1 MLIWFDSREAF
12 LREIDA
18 LEPRRRAAEASIAA
32 QETVPGYC
40 CVCAAMTTFAV
51 RVGGFYGTQP
61 NLREGLVCRSCG
73 LSNRN
78 RLIYSAL
85 RRRVDEQ
92 PEGAVAML
100 ENLTPLFVALRRRL
114 PQLLGS
120 EYISEAHVS
129 GQVYAYHGHPVRH
142 ESITQLSYADASL
155 DLIGHCDVLEHVYD
169 YRAALRE
176 VRRVLRP
183 QGQMI
188 CTVPFFMLRQ
198 EEAVLARPRGNG
210 DIEFFG
216 PPEYHGDGLR
226 PEGILTWH
234 HFGWNLLADVR
245 AAGFAG
251 AHIGLDFDLS
261 CGFAT
266 NNHPRPEYGLM
277 YPLLLRAT
285 A

>member
-1 MLIWFDSREAF
+1 MLSWFENHVDFMRSVDT
-12 LREIDA
+12 IDA
-18 LEPRRRAAEASIAA
+18 RRRSGEAHIAT
-32 QETVPGYC
+32 QEQVPGYC
-40 CVCAAMTTFAV
+40 AVCDAMTTYVV
-51 RVGGFYGTQP
+51 RAGAFYDNSP
-61 NLREGLVCRSCG
+61 NLREGLICRRCG

-78 RLIYSAL
+78 RLIYTAL
-85 RRRVDEQ
+85 RARAAELPQAD
-92 PEGAVAML
+92 VAML
-100 ENLTPLFVALRRRL
+100 ECLTPLFVALRRQL
-114 PQLLGS
+114 PQVLGS
-120 EYISEAHVS
+120 EYISDKHQS
-129 GQVYAYHGHPVRH
+129 GQVYSYHGHPVRH

-188 CTVPFFMLRQ
+188 CTVPFFMTRH
-198 EEAVLARPRGNG
+198 EEAVLARPRDDGS
-210 DIEFFG
+210 IEFFG
-216 PPEYHGDGLR
+216 KPEYHGDGLR

-234 HFGWNLLADVR
+234 HFGWKLLADAR

-251 AHIGLDFDLS
+251 AQIGLDYDLF

-266 NNHPRPEYGLM
+266 NNHPSREYGLM
-277 YPLLLRAT
+277 YPLLFRAI

>member
-1 MLIWFDSREAF
+1 MLTWFDSREAF

-18 LEPRRRAAEASIAA
+18 LEPRRSAGEAFIAA
-32 QETVPGYC
+32 QDSVGGYC
-40 CVCAAMTTFAV
+40 TTCAAMTTFAV
-51 RVGGFYGTQP
+51 RVGGFYGSQP
-61 NLREGLVCRSCG
+61 NLREGLACRGCG

-78 RLIYSAL
+78 RLIHSAL
-85 RRRVDEQ
+85 RRRAGELEQ
-92 PEGAVAML
+92 GTVALL
-100 ENLTPLFVALRRRL
+100 ENLTPLFVALRRQL

-120 EYISEAHVS
+120 EYISEDHVS
-129 GQVYAYHGHPVRH
+129 GQVYSYHGHPVRH

-188 CTVPFFMLRQ
+188 CTVPFFMTRQ
-198 EEAVLARPRGNG
+198 EEAVLARPRGDG
-210 DIEFFG
+210 SIEFFG

-234 HFGWNLLADVR
+234 HFGWKLLDDAR
-245 AAGFAG
+245 EAGFAS
-251 AHIGLDFDLS
+251 AQIGLDYDLF

-277 YPLLLRAT
+277 YPLLLRAC